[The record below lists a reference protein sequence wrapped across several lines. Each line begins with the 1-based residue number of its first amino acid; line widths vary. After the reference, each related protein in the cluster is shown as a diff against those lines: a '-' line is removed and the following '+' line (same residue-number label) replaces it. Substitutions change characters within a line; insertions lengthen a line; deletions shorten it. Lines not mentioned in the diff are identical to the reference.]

1 MGSLIRAPAP
11 PPPDPEIT
19 EAQEKQ
25 EARLDEQERQ
35 KLAQIAARR
44 RARMIG
50 GRRSL
55 LSVER
60 EDAERGIQETLGG

>member
-1 MGSLIRAPAP
+1 MGSLIRVPSP
-11 PPPDPEIT
+11 PPPDPEIA

-50 GRRSL
+50 GRRAL
-55 LSVER
+55 LSPER
-60 EDAERGIQETLGG
+60 ENAEMGIKETLGG

>member
-1 MGSLIRAPAP
+1 MSSLVRVPTP
-11 PPPDPEIT
+11 PPPDPELV
-19 EAQEKQ
+19 EAQQKQ

-55 LSVER
+55 LSPER
-60 EDAERGIQETLGG
+60 EDAEMGIQRTLG